1 MRYQV
6 LILTGDTVFGRML
19 QLEFE
24 GWHLTA
30 GLASGQEAAGSAD
43 VTIVDLDSASVP
55 PEGSYG
61 YLIGFSRLPAVS
73 ADEDARRC
81 AMILRRP
88 FRMSLLRREV
98 LSGLGTVPQ
107 ERIPESGNAPGL
119 CLSGAGLACGG
130 RTVSLTPT
138 ERRLTELLLRADG
151 KPVPR
156 AELAAQ
162 MEAPAKGKLEVYLSS
177 VRKKL
182 RGVCAGAS
190 LECVRGVGYCLIPDA
205 KKAKTT

>member
-1 MRYQV
+1 MRNQV

-24 GWHLTA
+24 GWHLTT
-30 GLASGQEAAGSAD
+30 GLAEQPEAAGDAD
-43 VTIVDLDSASVP
+43 VTVVDLDSASVP

-61 YLIGFSRLPAVS
+61 YLIGFSRLLAVS

-98 LSGLGTVPQ
+98 LSGLGTAPR
-107 ERIPESGNAPGL
+107 EREPERGEGPGL
-119 CLSGAGLACGG
+119 RLTGAGLTCGG
-130 RTVSLTPT
+130 RTAALTPT
-138 ERRLTELLLRADG
+138 ERRLTALLLRADG
-151 KPVPR
+151 APVPR
-156 AELAAQ
+156 DGLAAQ
-162 MEAPAKGKLEVYLSS
+162 MDAPAKGKLEVYLSS

-182 RGVCAGAS
+182 KDVCAGAS
-190 LECVRGVGYCLIPDA
+190 LECVRGVGYCLIPDI